1 MTSVAG
7 CERCG
12 GSCCR
17 QSRVC
22 LTRKKFHSAHTA
34 ARPKHGIRRITLA
47 ATPNKIY
54 IYHALPSS
62 ARAARTPLPCADLG
76 EPLSLPEDKRPPSL
90 PADGAE
96 LMGRGG
102 TIAAAQGVTN
112 EAQGTTTEEM
122 WEWI

>member
-1 MTSVAG
+1 M
-7 CERCG
+7 
-12 GSCCR
+12 
-17 QSRVC
+17 C

-34 ARPKHGIRRITLA
+34 ARPKHGIRRITRF
-47 ATPNKIY
+47 Y

-122 WEWI
+122 WECI

>member
-7 CERCG
+7 CECCE

-17 QSRVC
+17 QRHRCTSQAWHPTHNAGRDTKQD
-22 LTRKKFHSAHTA
+22 LHF
-34 ARPKHGIRRITLA
+34 
-47 ATPNKIY
+47 
-54 IYHALPSS
+54 YHALPSS